1 MNTEQLLRKQGPGT
15 VSKKEDQPKVVP
27 LGPGSM
33 MWNDFGSY
41 IYHLM
46 LPQAFVLQSAHPV
59 IDMAIT
65 RDKKYLHDPWGRAK
79 NSTALLW
86 PIVYARPEKAVAMG
100 KSLRELHRNIKGKTP
115 DGRRF
120 HALDPEA
127 YSWVHIT
134 GFDASLRLYSF
145 FGENLSALQR
155 AQLFTEWKQMGAM
168 LGIRECDI
176 PQTEEAYWIYF
187 NKIVSEKLEYGEALR
202 DLLNPRYFSNY
213 PRPSKLYYVPNFVW
227 KALMTPAGW
236 VAHKVCLA
244 TLPINFKEKLEI
256 KLNRRDEVFFNVF
269 SWFVKKVYPLLP
281 ERARYIPLAR
291 KAWQDAKQ
299 NPESYEVKGKEGVCC

>member
-1 MNTEQLLRKQGPGT
+1 MNTEQL
-15 VSKKEDQPKVVP
+15 VSKQDPGVVGEKGNPTKITP

-86 PIVYARPEKAVAMG
+86 PIVYARPEKAIAMG
-100 KSLRELHRNIKGKTP
+100 KSLRELHRNIKGETP

-134 GFDASLRLYSF
+134 GFDASLRLYTF
-145 FGENLSALQR
+145 FGKNLSALQR
-155 AQLFTEWKQMGAM
+155 AQLFTEWKMMGAM

-176 PQTEEAYWIYF
+176 PQTEEDYWKYF
-187 NKIVSEKLEYGEALR
+187 NRIISERLEYGEALV

-213 PRPSKLYYVPNFVW
+213 PKPKMLHYLPNLAW
-227 KALMTPAGW
+227 KALMTPVGW
-236 VAHKVCLA
+236 VAHKVCVA
-244 TLPINFKEKLEI
+244 TLPINFREKLKI
-256 KLNRRDEVFFNVF
+256 KFSRRDEILFNGF
-269 SWFVKKVYPLLP
+269 SWFVKKLYPLLP
-281 ERARYIPLAR
+281 EKARYIPLAR
-291 KAWQDAKQ
+291 KAWNDAHQ
-299 NPESYEVKGKEGVCC
+299 NPEFYDVKGEEVCF